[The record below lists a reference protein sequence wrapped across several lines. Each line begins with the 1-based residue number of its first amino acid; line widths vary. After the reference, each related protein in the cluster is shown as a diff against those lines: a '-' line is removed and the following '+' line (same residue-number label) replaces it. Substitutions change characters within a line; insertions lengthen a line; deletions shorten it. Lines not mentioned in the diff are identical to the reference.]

1 MIFPDLT
8 QIEQIAIDAGKAI
21 MTIYIQPFDV
31 IEKADQS
38 PLTLADLAAN
48 QIIIQRLQFYYPD
61 IPILSEESVEAFHG
75 SNQSG
80 LYWLVDPLDGT
91 KEFVKRNDEFTVNI
105 ALINKGVPVLGV
117 VYAPALDLMFSAI
130 HGGGAFKQSN
140 DRQKQLIHIKQYP
153 LEPLKIVGSRSH
165 GDEKLT
171 QWLKR
176 FADYEILPMG
186 SSLKLCLVAE
196 GVADIYPRLGPTSLW
211 DTAAGHIVLK
221 EAGGYLVQF
230 NGEELNYANTSQL
243 LNPFFLAIGCSSLLT
258 LCIEHYS

>member
-1 MIFPDLT
+1 MVFPDLNR
-8 QIEQIAIDAGKAI
+8 IEDIVREAGKAI
-21 MTIYIQPFDV
+21 MVIYIQPFDV
-31 IEKADQS
+31 IEKTDQS

-48 QIIIQRLQFYYPD
+48 QIIVDRLQTYYPD

-117 VYAPALDLMFSAI
+117 VYAPAMDLMFSAI
-130 HGGGAFKQSN
+130 QGEGAYKQFKN
-140 DRQKQLIHIKQYP
+140 AEKYAIHINQHP
-153 LEPLKIVGSRSH
+153 AEPLKIVGSRSH

-176 FADYEILPMG
+176 FASYEILPMG

-196 GVADIYPRLGPTSLW
+196 GIADIYPRLGPTSLW

-221 EAGGYLVQF
+221 EAGGYLMQF
-230 NGEELNYANTSQL
+230 NGEELNYSNTSQL
-243 LNPFFLAIGCSSLLT
+243 LNPFFLAIGCASLFN
-258 LCIEHYS
+258 LCLN